1 MPIAR
6 FEMPDGR
13 IGRFEVPEGTSP
25 EQAQSLIQQSL
36 ASQAQKAPAMPEPS
50 NVGFGETG
58 GGAATGRPMRNVQL
72 NVQAEPRPLE
82 SVAAGATKSMFIDPA
97 LGVSKLLSGGTVGQE
112 ASQKYAQE
120 AEPYKKAS
128 PGGFLSGQI
137 IGSLAPA
144 AGMMKG
150 SSMIP
155 SFAASPLAQ
164 NVATGVGMGLLTPE
178 ETGKTGLDFYKE
190 QAKEGGIGATLGL
203 VPTVASKF
211 AQYLR
216 PPAQTEQLKNA
227 IQSARDVGYVIPPT
241 QANPTMVNK
250 AIEGISGKLS
260 TAQNASLKNQE
271 ITNKL
276 TAKSLGLPEDTVIN
290 ADVLKG
296 IRDTAGESYKAITGT
311 GTIVP
316 KETYF
321 KTLDEIKQPF
331 VLTQKSFPNQKPS
344 PVLELVDSMK
354 SPSFDANSA
363 VEKLK
368 QLRAD
373 ADLAYR
379 QGDKTLGKATKNVA
393 TALEDALE
401 DHVAQIG
408 SPELAQQFRDARQLI
423 AKTYTV
429 EKAANTVTG
438 TIDAKKLASQLKS
451 GKPLNE
457 ELKTVAEFSA
467 RFPKATQ
474 LPENMGSLPQV
485 SPLDF
490 ATGILGAS
498 QGSPM
503 AGGAVLA
510 RPGLRALALSNPVQ
524 NRLIQQP
531 AGTQSELARLL
542 MIQPANQLI
551 GAK

>member
-1 MPIAR
+1 MAAPWEKYQEPTQPSAPW
-6 FEMPDGR
+6 EKYGQA
-13 IGRFEVPEGTSP
+13 EV
-25 EQAQSLIQQSL
+25 
-36 ASQAQKAPAMPEPS
+36 APTVEPQ
-50 NVGFGETG
+50 FGETG

-72 NVQAEPRPLE
+72 NIQPTPRPLE
-82 SVAAGATKSMFIDPA
+82 SVLAGATKSMFVDPV
-97 LGVSKLLSGGTVGQE
+97 LGLSKLLTGGKVGQE
-112 ASQKYAQE
+112 ASQKYAE
-120 AEPYKKAS
+120 EFKPYKEAS
-128 PGGFLSGQI
+128 PGGFLTGQVV
-137 IGSLAPA
+137 GSLAPA
-144 AGMMKG
+144 AGIMKG

-164 NVATGVGMGLLTPE
+164 NVATGATMGLLTPE
-178 ETGKTGLDFYKE
+178 ESGKTGKEFYK
-190 QAKEGGIGATLGL
+190 QQGIEGAIGGALGL
-203 VPTVASKF
+203 VPTGVSKL
-211 AQYLR
+211 AEYIK
-216 PPAQTEQLKNA
+216 PPVQTEQLKGA
-227 IQSARDVGYVIPPT
+227 IQKARDVGYVIPPT
-241 QANPTMVNK
+241 QANPTIVNK
-250 AIEGISGKLS
+250 AIEGISGKTS
-260 TAQNASLKNQE
+260 TAQNASIKNQA

-276 TAKSLGLPEDTVIN
+276 TAQSLGLPEDTVITG
-290 ADVLKG
+290 DVLKG

-316 KETYF
+316 KESYF
-321 KTLDEIKQPF
+321 QTLNEIKQPF
-331 VLTQKSFPNQKPS
+331 ELTQKAFPNQKPS
-344 PVLELVDSMK
+344 PVIELIDSMK

-373 ADLAYR
+373 ADFAYR
-379 QGDKTLGKATKNVA
+379 QGDKTLGNATKKVA

-401 DHVAQIG
+401 SHVKDIG
-408 SPELAQQFRDARQLI
+408 SPDLVQKFKDARQLI

-438 TIDAKKLASQLKS
+438 TIDAKKLASQLKN
-451 GKPLNE
+451 GKPLSD

-467 RFPKATQ
+467 QFPKATQ

-490 ATGILGAS
+490 ATGLLAAS
-498 QGSPM
+498 QGNAT

-524 NRLIQQP
+524 NRLIQQATKP
-531 AGTQSELARLL
+531 QSELARLL
-542 MIQPANQLI
+542 MLQPANQLI